1 MEILALSLIF
11 VLFFGSSSRY
21 FLSMTVCSCVALGTR
36 NAIVNESDK
45 VPVII
50 RSELVLA
57 GILRMGQEYG
67 GDGCYWWKEGRRK
80 EHCSV
85 FTDFTFLALLTSL
98 WFGNH
103 RARNFSPSSWH
114 LMTSKPVPHS
124 PHSLLLPQDTC
135 PEMQL
140 SSGGK
145 RYTLLTQHSHVWKIS
160 CPSESEDNFVL
171 LFQL

>member
-21 FLSMTVCSCVALGTR
+21 FLSTTVCSCVALGTR

-67 GDGCYWWKEGRRK
+67 GDGCY
-80 EHCSV
+80 
-85 FTDFTFLALLTSL
+85 
-98 WFGNH
+98 
-103 RARNFSPSSWH
+103 
-114 LMTSKPVPHS
+114 
-124 PHSLLLPQDTC
+124 
-135 PEMQL
+135 
-140 SSGGK
+140 
-145 RYTLLTQHSHVWKIS
+145 
-160 CPSESEDNFVL
+160 
-171 LFQL
+171 

>member
-67 GDGCYWWKEGRRK
+67 GDGCY
-80 EHCSV
+80 
-85 FTDFTFLALLTSL
+85 
-98 WFGNH
+98 
-103 RARNFSPSSWH
+103 
-114 LMTSKPVPHS
+114 
-124 PHSLLLPQDTC
+124 
-135 PEMQL
+135 
-140 SSGGK
+140 
-145 RYTLLTQHSHVWKIS
+145 
-160 CPSESEDNFVL
+160 
-171 LFQL
+171 